1 MEAGRGLEAVV
12 DVAVERVKRLGK
24 GLVLGLGTGR
34 TSTAF
39 IRRLAE
45 AAEPGM
51 LEAIIPTSIQ
61 AEEAAARLGF
71 KVGSLYNFGE
81 VDIYVDSFDQCS
93 RSGDVVKGMGGALAR
108 EKLLTTLARTV
119 LLIGTEEKLSEK
131 LTAPIPLEALPPAA
145 PAVARLIQMRG
156 WRVGLKESEGK
167 AGPVITD
174 NGNVLMLAELGVVEE
189 PARIE
194 VELKMLPG
202 VVEVGI
208 FPNRGYKVIIGM
220 NDGTVREIT

>member
-1 MEAGRGLEAVV
+1 M
-12 DVAVERVKRLGK
+12 
-24 GLVLGLGTGR
+24 
-34 TSTAF
+34 
-39 IRRLAE
+39 
-45 AAEPGM
+45 
-51 LEAIIPTSIQ
+51 
-61 AEEAAARLGF
+61 
-71 KVGSLYNFGE
+71 
-81 VDIYVDSFDQCS
+81 
-93 RSGDVVKGMGGALAR
+93 
-108 EKLLTTLARTV
+108 

>member
-93 RSGDVVKGMGGALAR
+93 RSGDVVKGMGGALA
-108 EKLLTTLARTV
+108 
-119 LLIGTEEKLSEK
+119 
-131 LTAPIPLEALPPAA
+131 
-145 PAVARLIQMRG
+145 
-156 WRVGLKESEGK
+156 VGRSS
-167 AGPVITD
+167 
-174 NGNVLMLAELGVVEE
+174 
-189 PARIE
+189 
-194 VELKMLPG
+194 
-202 VVEVGI
+202 
-208 FPNRGYKVIIGM
+208 
-220 NDGTVREIT
+220 